1 MDHGLKR
8 YPVQSDAFHFNRLN
22 VPFSAGCGF
31 LVHQFCFL
39 EGYRTCIHLAYHDLP
54 FAVYNTKV
62 EYITRLNQ
70 LGGSDDAPIDQDS
83 AALDT
88 LSGKFPSQVE
98 VSGPQP
104 LINTH

>member
-39 EGYRTCIHLAYHDLP
+39 VRCGIRVYASYHDFPLT
-54 FAVYNTKV
+54 VNYTEVK
-62 EYITRLNQ
+62 YITRLNE
-70 LGGSDDAPIDQDS
+70 LGGSGDGAINQDS

>member
-1 MDHGLKR
+1 MQI
-8 YPVQSDAFHFNRLN
+8 YATHFDRLN

-31 LVHQFCFL
+31 LVHQFCFF
-39 EGYRTCIHLAYHDLP
+39 ERCRIRIQDSDHDLP
-54 FAVYNTKV
+54 LTVNYSEV

-70 LGGSDDAPIDQDS
+70 LRSFGDDSIDQDS

-88 LSGKFPSQVE
+88 LSGESPSQME

>member
-1 MDHGLKR
+1 M
-8 YPVQSDAFHFNRLN
+8 QSDAFHFNRLN

-31 LVHQFCFL
+31 LVHLFCFL
-39 EGYRTCIHLAYHDLP
+39 ERCGIRVYGSYHDFPL
-54 FAVYNTKV
+54 AVNYTEV
-62 EYITRLNQ
+62 ECITRLNQ
-70 LGGSDDAPIDQDS
+70 MGWPSDGSINHDS

-88 LSGKFPSQVE
+88 LGGKFPSQVE

>member
-1 MDHGLKR
+1 MQIKAMQFD
-8 YPVQSDAFHFNRLN
+8 RLN

-54 FAVYNTKV
+54 FAVYNTKA

-104 LINTH
+104 LINMH

>member
-1 MDHGLKR
+1 MIPNH
-8 YPVQSDAFHFNRLN
+8 HLN
-22 VPFSAGCGF
+22 PMFAAAAEAVEEAI
-31 LVHQFCFL
+31 
-39 EGYRTCIHLAYHDLP
+39 EGYRSCIHLAYHDLP
-54 FAVYNTKV
+54 FAVYNTKA

-98 VSGPQP
+98 ARGPQP
-104 LINTH
+104 FINTH